1 MKITEFAITKKT
13 ISYFLV
19 LILVGGGI
27 WAYQGLGQL
36 EFPSFTIKT
45 AVVATPYPGASAEEV
60 EQEVT
65 DRIETAIQQMSQV
78 DEVRSISQTG
88 LSIIYVDIKNKYFTD
103 AIPQIWDEL
112 RRKVSDAQIQ
122 LPQGAGPSMVND
134 DFGDVY
140 GVFFAVTGDGYTY
153 EELKDYVDFLKRELL
168 LVENVASVDI
178 WGDQQE
184 TIDLLI
190 SRSRLAELGVS
201 MEEIIN
207 TLNLQNQVVDSG
219 QVDVAHDQ
227 IRINPNGEFTSVE
240 DLGELLVRSDSQGNL
255 IYLKDVVAIERGYQ
269 DPPDWIMQ
277 YNGRPALGLGIATV
291 DGGNVVDMGRAVRE
305 RIQELTP
312 ETPMGMELGI
322 IAYQSDLVSTSVKN
336 FVVNLVQA
344 VAIVIAVLC
353 VTMGLASGM
362 LMGGILLL
370 TILGTFIFMKIMA
383 IDFHIISLGALIL
396 ALGML
401 VDNAIVV
408 TEGILIRIQQGMQ
421 RKQAAIQTVA
431 QTAWPLLGATI
442 VAILAFAAIGTSQ
455 DFTGEVLMSLFL
467 VMAASLGLSW
477 VLAITLTPLFCVQFL
492 PRKKTGQNGN
502 PYGGRVYSLYRRFLS
517 ICLHQRALSMAALV
531 LVLAGSLY
539 GFSFIEVAF
548 FPGDNRNQF
557 MIDFWRPQGTHID
570 KTAEDMQKIG
580 QYLAD
585 QDGITDTTA
594 FIGQGG
600 LRFLLSYEPQMPNTS
615 YGQFLVSVE
624 DYRDIDAMLPAIKAH
639 IMDEFPDAKV
649 FVNKFERGPGSDSKI
664 QARFNGPDASVL
676 RDLAAQAEQIMAAD
690 PVVTD
695 IRHDWRQQVPMVRPQ
710 VADATARRL
719 GITRPQIADA
729 IAMNYSGKTIGLY
742 REENKLIPMVIKAAE
757 SQVATVD
764 QLDDIVVMSPATG
777 KAVSVGQI
785 TNGMQLEW
793 EDAMIHRKNRQRT
806 ITVKSNPLYGNAS
819 PLFNRLRPQIEA
831 MDLPA
836 GYTLEWGGEYES
848 QGEAQAS
855 LFQMVP
861 VFFLAMVFMIV
872 LMFNAVRQTIIIFLC
887 LPLATIGVAI
897 GLLAFNEPFGFM
909 CILGF
914 LGLSGML
921 IKNAVVLIDQIDL
934 EIRSGKN
941 PFVAILDSSVSR
953 LRPVTMAAL
962 TTVLGMLPLLKD
974 VFYIGMSVTIMGGLV
989 FGTVLTLVV
998 VPVLYAVFFRIRPD
1012 TVPANDNTETVS
1024 TEPQLA
1030 F

>member
-1 MKITEFAITKKT
+1 MKITEYAITKKT
-13 ISYFLV
+13 VSYFLV
-19 LILVGGGI
+19 LILIGGGI
-27 WAYQGLGQL
+27 LSYQGLGQL
-36 EFPSFTIKT
+36 EFPTFTIKT

-65 DRIETAIQQMSQV
+65 DRIETAIQQLAQV

-88 LSIIYVDIKNKYFTD
+88 LSIIYVDIKNKYFSE

-112 RRKVSDAQIQ
+112 RRKVSDVSIQ
-122 LPQGAGPSMVND
+122 LPPGAGPAMVND

-153 EELKDYVDFLKRELL
+153 EELKDYVDFLRRELL
-168 LVENVASVDI
+168 LVENVASVEI
-178 WGDQQE
+178 WGNQQE
-184 TIDLLI
+184 TIELRI

-201 MEEIIN
+201 MQDIVN
-207 TLNLQNQVVDSG
+207 TLNLQNQIVNSG
-219 QVDVAHDQ
+219 TVEVAHDR

-240 DLGELLVRSDSQGNL
+240 DLGELLVRSDTNGNL
-255 IYLKDVVAIERGYQ
+255 IFLKDVVTIERGYQ

-277 YNGRPALGLGIATV
+277 YNGKPALGLGIATV

-305 RIQELTP
+305 RIQELEAQTP
-312 ETPMGMELGI
+312 VGMELGI
-322 IAYQSDLVSTSVKN
+322 IAYQSDLVSAAVKN

-353 VTMGLASGM
+353 ITMGLSSGL
-362 LMGGILLL
+362 LMGVILLL
-370 TILGTFIFMKIMA
+370 TILGTFIFMRIMA
-383 IDFHIISLGALIL
+383 IDFHLVSLGALIL

-421 RKQAAIQTVA
+421 RKQAAIKTVG

-455 DFTGEVLMSLFL
+455 DVTGEMLMSLFL

-492 PRKKTGQNGN
+492 PRKKTGQKGD
-502 PYGGRVYSLYRRFLS
+502 PYGGKVYDIYRRFLS
-517 ICLHQRALSMAALV
+517 QCLKHRIWSLAVLTAL
-531 LVLAGSLY
+531 LATSIY
-539 GFSFIEVAF
+539 GFSLIEVAF

-557 MIDFWRPQGTHID
+557 MIDYWRPQGTHIE
-570 KTAEDMQKIG
+570 KTAEDMGKIG
-580 QYLAD
+580 RYLAD
-585 QDGITDTTA
+585 LDKVTETTA
-594 FIGQGG
+594 FVGQGA

-624 DYRDIDAMLPAIKAH
+624 DYRNIDAMLPEIKAH
-639 IMDEFPDAKV
+639 IMDEFPDAQV
-649 FVNKFERGPGSDSKI
+649 FLKKFERTPVTGGKV
-664 QARFNGPDASVL
+664 QARFNGPDRAVL
-676 RDLAAQAEQIMAAD
+676 RELAGQAEAIMAND
-690 PVVTD
+690 PVATD
-695 IRHDWRQQVPMVRPQ
+695 IRNDWRQKVPMVRPQ

-719 GITRPQIADA
+719 GITRPLIADA

-757 SQVATVD
+757 SQQTSVD
-764 QLDDIVVMSPATG
+764 QLDDIVILSPVTG

-785 TNGMQLEW
+785 NTGMQLEW

-806 ITVKSNPLYGNAS
+806 ITAGCDPLYGNAN
-819 PLFNRLRPQIEA
+819 PLFERLRPEIEA
-831 MDLPA
+831 IDLPP
-836 GYTLEWGGEYES
+836 GYSLSWGGEYES
-848 QGEAQAS
+848 QAEAQAG

-872 LMFNAVRQTIIIFLC
+872 LMFNAARQTIIIFMC
-887 LPLATIGVAI
+887 LPLATIGVAV
-897 GLLAFNEPFGFM
+897 GLLVFNEPFGFL

-934 EIRSGKN
+934 EIQSGKN
-941 PFVAILDSSVSR
+941 PFAAILDSSVSR

-974 VFYIGMSVTIMGGLV
+974 VLFVGMSVTIMGGLV

-998 VPVLYAVFFRIRPD
+998 VPVLYSVFFRISPEMKSAYEDRILDLELQP
-1012 TVPANDNTETVS
+1012 T
-1024 TEPQLA
+1024 
-1030 F
+1030 